1 MQRPSVHSLH
11 RLARTIPLPVVSCQ
25 EEMWS
30 VAVLKLQKGEAL
42 SGNWL
47 KSVVEQ
53 VFQKASFCLTLGKKA

>member
-1 MQRPSVHSLH
+1 MWRPSVHSLH
-11 RLARTIPLPVVSCQ
+11 RLARTTLPPVAFYQ

-30 VAVLKLQKGEAL
+30 VAILKLQKGEAL

-53 VFQKASFCLTLGKKA
+53 VFQKG